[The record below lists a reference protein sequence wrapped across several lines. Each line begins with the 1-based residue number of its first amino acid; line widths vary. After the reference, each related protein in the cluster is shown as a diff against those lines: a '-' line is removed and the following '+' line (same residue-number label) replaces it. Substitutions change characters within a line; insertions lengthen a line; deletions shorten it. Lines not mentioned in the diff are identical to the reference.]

1 MIIAQCG
8 QCGYKLPVIF
18 PTAVEMQEALKAVG
32 WICVQIKGT
41 WLIICPTCRKENN
54 HASP

>member
-18 PTAVEMQEALKAVG
+18 PTAVEMQETLKAAR
-32 WICVQIKGT
+32 WICVQIKGN